1 MMTIPAPFRM
11 DHHRRPSLLV
21 LGLLLA
27 LMGASLPA
35 EAQPNLRSTFPGRR
49 VGGATR
55 GECSA
60 RLIAHLVPSNSV
72 FAPGETRV
80 LGIVEGPS
88 ANPRPIQVSFRPEGS
103 AAGAATQTLSLPA
116 AGVGIVLF
124 KQPQGSLPLR
134 WESSYQCDAPA
145 APSDDPLAF
154 VSAGSP
160 PALSLLVQDATGED
174 VRLQQALQSLRKA
187 CGGSIARAELASTFA
202 LADVI
207 KEDWPAQLPVRCPN

>member
-1 MMTIPAPFRM
+1 MMTIPSPIRM

-21 LGLLLA
+21 LGVMLA

-60 RLIAHLVPSNSV
+60 RLIAHLVPGSSV
-72 FAPGETRV
+72 FAPGSSRV

-88 ANPRPIQVSFRPEGS
+88 SNPRPIQISFRPEGT
-103 AAGAATQTLSLPA
+103 AAGTTSQSISLPA
-116 AGVGIVLF
+116 AGAGIVLLN
-124 KQPQGSLPLR
+124 QPAGPLPMR
-134 WESSYQCDAPA
+134 WESSYQCDSAAPA
-145 APSDDPLAF
+145 SDDPLAF

-160 PALSLLVQDATGED
+160 PALSLLVEDATPD
-174 VRLQQALQSLRKA
+174 DLKVQQALQTLRKT
-187 CGGSIARAELASTFA
+187 CGGSIATAELVSRFA

-207 KEDWPAQLPVRCPN
+207 KEDWPAQLPVRCPG